1 VSSASPLGTSVQRLE
16 PLSEAALGYGEATGR
31 QERSGQCES
40 EKGLA
45 HGMDAAELGDTGKTT
60 A

>member
-1 VSSASPLGTSVQRLE
+1 VSSATPLGTSVQRLE
-16 PLSEAALGYGEATGR
+16 PLGKAALSYGGATGR
-31 QERSGQCES
+31 QERSGQCEG

-45 HGMDAAELGDTGKTT
+45 HGMDAAELGDAGKTT